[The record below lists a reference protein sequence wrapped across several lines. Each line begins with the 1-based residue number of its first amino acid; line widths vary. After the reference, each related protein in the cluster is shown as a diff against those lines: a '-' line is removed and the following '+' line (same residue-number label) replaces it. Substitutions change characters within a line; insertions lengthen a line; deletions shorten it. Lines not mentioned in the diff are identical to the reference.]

1 MTLAW
6 DKKMASAAEH
16 ADLLIERMG
25 NNPLQILIAIQK
37 AFNQVPDD
45 AICRVASALDLPLS
59 RILGDVEFYSFL
71 SREPLG
77 AYSVLMSDSIT
88 DWMLGS
94 RELFLRLC
102 GNLGVSPGV
111 TRSDGLVT
119 AGKTS
124 CTGMCDQ
131 GPALLVNGIAVAKL
145 TDDRIDAI
153 SRLMENKIPLVAWP
167 DEYFHV
173 ESNIRRRGWLFQDW
187 EGAVLEGEALLQE
200 MMDAGLRGRGGAGFP
215 TAKKWASC
223 RDAPGSERY
232 VVCNADEG
240 EPGTFKD
247 RVLLQHCAGRLFEGM
262 ALCARIVKAK
272 KGFLYVRGEYHYLEP
287 HLESVLKARR
297 FDDFEIE
304 LHWGAGAYICGE
316 ESALLESIEG
326 KRGIPRVRPPFPVTC
341 GLHGMPTVVDN
352 VETFCAAA
360 AIAAGGGRKFRS
372 LGTAGSRGTKLLS
385 VSGDCSRPG
394 IYEYSFGVSVDRILE
409 DCGAGNVLAVQV
421 GGAAGTCLDASEF
434 GRKICFEDLPT
445 SGSVMVFDRTR
456 DMQEAALNFSRFFAR
471 ESCGFCTPCRVGTEI
486 LAQAM
491 ERICGTGED
500 ISEIGNLGSIL
511 KASHCGL
518 GQSATGA
525 VLDMLRKFPE
535 HFERVVR

>member
-1 MTLAW
+1 
-6 DKKMASAAEH
+6 MACAAEH

-37 AFNQVPDD
+37 AFNHVSDD
-45 AICRVASALDLPLS
+45 AICRVASALGIPLS

-77 AYSVLMSDSIT
+77 TYSVLMSDSIT

-102 GNLGVSPGV
+102 GNLGVSPRV
-111 TRSDGLVT
+111 MRHDGLATV
-119 AGKTS
+119 GKTS

-131 GPALLVNGIAVAKL
+131 GPAMLVNGTAVANL
-145 TDDRIDAI
+145 SDDRIDAI
-153 SRLMENKIPLVAWP
+153 SRLMEKRIPLAAWP
-167 DEYFHV
+167 GEYFHV
-173 ESNIRRRGWLFQDW
+173 ESNIRRRDWLFQDW
-187 EGAVLEGEALLQE
+187 RGPILEGEALLQE
-200 MMDAGLRGRGGAGFP
+200 MTDAGLRGRGGAGYP

-223 RDAPGSERY
+223 RDAPGGERH

-262 ALCARIVKAK
+262 ALCARIIKAK
-272 KGFLYVRGEYHYLEP
+272 KGFLYVRGEYRYLEA
-287 HLESVLKARR
+287 HLEALLAARR
-297 FDDFEIE
+297 DADFEIE

-326 KRGIPRVRPPFPVTC
+326 KRGIPRVRPPFPVIF
-341 GLHGMPTVVDN
+341 GVHGMPTVVDN

-360 AIAAGGGRKFRS
+360 AIAAGGGREFRS
-372 LGTAGSRGTKLLS
+372 LGTAESCGTKLLS
-385 VSGDCSRPG
+385 VSGDCARPG

-421 GGAAGTCLDASEF
+421 GGAAGNCLDASEF

-445 SGSVMVFDRTR
+445 SGSVMVFDRSR
-456 DMQEAALNFSRFFAR
+456 DMREAALNFSRFFAH

-491 ERICGTGED
+491 EGISAGRGSGED
-500 ISEIGNLGSIL
+500 IAEIGNLGSIL
-511 KASHCGL
+511 RASHCGL
-518 GQSATGA
+518 GQSANRA

-535 HFERVVR
+535 HFERGVN